1 LCTLRGTLA
10 DVVGRAD
17 AAADAHLR
25 VVRDEP
31 ARAGLAD
38 EVRSQLPNTV
48 EVAVTPRG
56 DAEVSPASDR
66 NRLGRTPR
74 DLVAE
79 YLSEHDAHD
88 ERVVALFD
96 ELVDELTGDVGG
108 APR

>member
-1 LCTLRGTLA
+1 MWSVVPTPRPTLTFALSSTSR
-10 DVVGRAD
+10 
-17 AAADAHLR
+17 
-25 VVRDEP
+25 P
-31 ARAGLAD
+31 ARGWPTRC
-38 EVRSQLPNTV
+38 VQQLPNAV
-48 EVAVTPRG
+48 EVVLAPRG
-56 DAEVSPASDR
+56 DAEVSPASDP

-96 ELVDELTGDVGG
+96 ELVDELTGDVSG